1 VGRTTLAAWVAM
13 IACALALAACGSG
26 SSGTSDSSPEKGS
39 EAGKAAVRGSPPQRE
54 TIADA
59 QRRIAGALA
68 TGDCDQ
74 INALAPLGTAAASAT
89 ADHCQSLK
97 NLANLEVAGA
107 ASYGGLGGVIDY
119 RTTDGVVSAVLV
131 RDADGLFHVAFL
143 NPYNRD
149 PSVGTALAR
158 PFDSAA
164 RRAVAAL
171 RADDCQAFLDVAYR
185 RFGEGGLPEPAACQ
199 AFDSNGLGPIL
210 RKDRR
215 ARPVPLGG
223 DGSYAFYGLN
233 TSIGFFTIVE
243 AKESDSVP
251 PSLAKVA
258 IELPAGSPA
267 YGWVQAYL
275 TKPAG

>member
-1 VGRTTLAAWVAM
+1 VRRATLAAWVAV
-13 IACALALAACGSG
+13 IASALALAACGSG
-26 SSGTSDSSPEKGS
+26 SSGQSDSTSKKEA
-39 EAGKAAVRGSPPQRE
+39 EAGKGPARGSPPQRE

-68 TGDCDQ
+68 TGNCHQ
-74 INALAPLGTAAASAT
+74 INALAPVVTAAASAT
-89 ADHCQSLK
+89 PDHCQSLK
-97 NLANLEVAGA
+97 NLANLVVGGA

-131 RDADGLFHVAFL
+131 RDLDGLFHVAFL
-143 NPYNRD
+143 NPYNVD

-164 RRAVAAL
+164 RRAVDAL
-171 RADDCQAFLDVAYR
+171 RANDCQAFLSVAYR

-199 AFDSNGLGPIL
+199 AFEANGLGPIL
-210 RKDRR
+210 RKNRR

-223 DGSYAFYGLN
+223 NDSYAFYGLN
-233 TSIGFFTIVE
+233 TSIGFFTIIE
-243 AKESDSVP
+243 ARESDSVP

-258 IELPAGSPA
+258 IPLPAGSPA